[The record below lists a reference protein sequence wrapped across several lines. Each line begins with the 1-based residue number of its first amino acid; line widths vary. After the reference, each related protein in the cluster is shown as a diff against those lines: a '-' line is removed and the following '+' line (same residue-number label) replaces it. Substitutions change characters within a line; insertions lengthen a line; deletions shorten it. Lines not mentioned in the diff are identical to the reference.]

1 MIHFV
6 VTWISDLLNCY
17 NLVLDLSLV
26 LVLVLVLDLV
36 LVLVCAGVGSG
47 FGVGATYLV
56 KYLLDADIY
65 LVEPL

>member
-1 MIHFV
+1 MSFTDIVGALFF
-6 VTWISDLLNCY
+6 SG
-17 NLVLDLSLV
+17 S
-26 LVLVLVLDLV
+26 
-36 LVLVCAGVGSG
+36 GVGVGSGFGVGVGSGFGSG